1 MKTIKLYLTACLLL
15 VATMTFAQFANT
27 KAASST
33 STNTRSI
40 DTNGWSRISV
50 SYNPL
55 KIVTDYEG
63 SDDLNMTGFS
73 VGYTKGFN
81 IAKELPLFLEVGING
96 LYASKS
102 LTAEDD
108 KLLKELKDQGYN
120 MEQKITSVSL
130 NIPINLAYKFSISNS
145 DISIIPFL
153 GINLKGNI
161 IGKAKYKLDTDLNDT
176 PYDSEKEFW
185 EDFEDELSMKQE
197 TNLFDKKEAGG
208 KDAQWKRFQ
217 IGWQIGVGLNYNKLY
232 VGISYGKDFTELCKK
247 TKVATTSI
255 TLGYNF

>member
-1 MKTIKLYLTACLLL
+1 MKTIKIYLTACLLL

-55 KIVTDYEG
+55 KMVFDTQG
-63 SDDLNMTGFS
+63 VDDLSFTGFS
-73 VGYTKGFN
+73 LGYTKGFCVS
-81 IAKELPLFLEVGING
+81 AQLPLFVEAGING
-96 LYASKS
+96 LYATNK
-102 LTAEDD
+102 EEE
-108 KLLKELKDQGYN
+108 KKIELK
-120 MEQKITSVSL
+120 TSLFSL
-130 NIPINLAYKFSISNS
+130 NVPVNLVYKFEIPNS
-145 DISIIPFL
+145 EISIVPYV
-153 GINLKGNI
+153 GINFKGNI
-161 IGKAKYKLDTDLNDT
+161 IGKRKLNYTGDLEGI
-176 PYDSEKEFW
+176 SESDLW
-185 EDFEDELSMKQE
+185 EAMEDEYGIKQE
-197 TNLFDKKEAGG
+197 TNMFDKEEAGG